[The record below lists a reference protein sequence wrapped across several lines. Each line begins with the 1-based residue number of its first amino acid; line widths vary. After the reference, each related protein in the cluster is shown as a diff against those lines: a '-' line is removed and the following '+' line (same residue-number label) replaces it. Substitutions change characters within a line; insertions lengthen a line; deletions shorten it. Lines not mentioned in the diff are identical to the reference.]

1 MTRRDTIIAAALVNA
16 GLLVVLFVS
25 ALKNEE
31 KKEELVLD
39 KGHINSAIVEKEFAS
54 EVKKSP
60 AVDEVEE
67 VLKRYAQKEA
77 PAQTIFAEAPV
88 IALPSVEAKEIK
100 ETKDIAQVEKEPTTV
115 EKTPSQTA
123 YIEVEVKKGDMLE
136 KIAKQHQTTVSE
148 IMKLNALSSTR
159 LRVGQKL
166 KIAKKT
172 DKEPVAVAAKA
183 PLDPTSA
190 KYYTIKAGDNLWTI
204 AVRNHSRVEDLL
216 KLNNMTE
223 DKAKK
228 LKPGDTIR
236 IR

>member
-25 ALKNEE
+25 ALKNED

-39 KGHINSAIVEKEFAS
+39 KGYINSAVVEKEFAS

-88 IALPSVEAKEIK
+88 IALPPV
-100 ETKDIAQVEKEPTTV
+100 ETKEAPVIAQAEQEVSSV

-159 LRVGQKL
+159 LKVGQKL

-172 DKEPVAVAAKA
+172 DKEPVPVAAKA